1 MKTVYNTL
9 LIVLILFSCN
19 PTQEQEAQKLQ
30 VGVSKAVINPPI
42 GAFIAGDKQNR
53 QFTGILDSLFVKA
66 AVFHDGNEIFAL
78 VTVDC
83 IGLLYQD
90 LLKIR
95 GKVAE
100 MDLGIPFSP
109 EHIAISSTHTH
120 AGPDVVGLWGKDYT
134 QTGVDPDYMEFLVQS
149 TADQI
154 KIAAS
159 KLETVNP
166 KYGITEHGHEWAA
179 NICEEEIDRSVTV
192 LQFLNDKGQNIL
204 SLTNFACHPT
214 YLDAVYHEV
223 SADYVAGFYQE
234 MEKQLG
240 GEHFFLQGAIGGWIQ
255 PIDKGISYKEVLER
269 GSGLA
274 KATIAALDAAKSLQS
289 TDIQFLSKK
298 IDLKVDN
305 DAWRQLAAGGL
316 IQRPITDVVATEVA
330 WFAIGEATFATHP
343 GETAPIYGLQTK
355 EMMPEGPKF
364 VLGLAQDALGYIV
377 KPEYF
382 EDQSLP
388 HAPYMTSM
396 SLGKDTGTYLMEVL
410 ETLSRGNR

>member
-1 MKTVYNTL
+1 MKVYLCSLTL
-9 LIVLILFSCN
+9 FLLLLSCGQKEEE
-19 PTQEQEAQKLQ
+19 TQILQ

-53 QFTGILDSLFVKA
+53 QFTGILDSLYVKA
-66 AVFHDGNEIFAL
+66 AVFYDGNESFAL

-95 GKVAE
+95 EKVA
-100 MDLGIPFSP
+100 DLDLDIPFSA
-109 EHIAISSTHTH
+109 ETIVISSTHTH
-120 AGPDVVGLWGKDYT
+120 AGPDVVGLWGKDYS
-134 QTGVDPDYMEFLVQS
+134 QSGVDPDYMDFLVET
-149 TADQI
+149 TAEQI
-154 KIAAS
+154 RIAAS
-159 KLETVNP
+159 KLQKANT
-166 KYGITEHGHEWAA
+166 KYGTNEHGHEWVA
-179 NICEEEIDRSVTV
+179 NICKEEIDRSVTV
-192 LQFLNDKGQNIL
+192 LQFLNKEGQNIL

-214 YLDAVYHEV
+214 YLDAVYNEV
-223 SADYVAGFYQE
+223 SADYIAGFYQE

-274 KATIAALDAAKSLQS
+274 KATVAALDDAKSLQS
-289 TDIQFLSKK
+289 SQLHFQSRK
-298 IDLKVDN
+298 INLQVDN
-305 DAWRQLAAGGL
+305 EAWRQLAAGGI
-316 IQRPITDVVATEVA
+316 IQRPITEVVTTEVA
-330 WFAIGEATFATHP
+330 WFAIGEASFATHP
-343 GETAPIYGLQTK
+343 GETAPIYSLQTK
-355 EMMPEGPKF
+355 EMMPDGPKF
-364 VLGLAQDALGYIV
+364 VLGLGQDALGYIV

-396 SLGKDTGTYLMEVL
+396 SLGKDTGPYLMEVL
-410 ETLSRGNR
+410 KTLSQE